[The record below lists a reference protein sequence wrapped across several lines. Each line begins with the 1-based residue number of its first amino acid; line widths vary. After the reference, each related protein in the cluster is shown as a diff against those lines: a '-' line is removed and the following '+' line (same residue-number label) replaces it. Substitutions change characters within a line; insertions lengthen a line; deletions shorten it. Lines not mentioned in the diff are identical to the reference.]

1 VGRTPYG
8 TPLADQRISRRL
20 RVSLFVVNQIT
31 GGYRVPADGGERL
44 QFGGIEIIVRASG
57 TSTGGA
63 FSIIEEVDP
72 VDTPLHIH
80 QNEDELWYILEG
92 QHIIQV
98 GDEKL
103 SVGPGDIAF
112 APRGVPHAQRRVV
125 ERTGRF
131 LVVFSPAGC
140 EGFFRELADAERNN
154 ADMSDAY
161 AAASKK
167 YGITWL

>member
-1 VGRTPYG
+1 MNEIAG
-8 TPLADQRISRRL
+8 AF
-20 RVSLFVVNQIT
+20 RVA
-31 GGYRVPADGGERL
+31 ADGGERL
-44 QFGGIEIIVRASG
+44 QFGGIEIIIRASK

-63 FSIIEEVDP
+63 FSIIEEIDP

-92 QHIIQV
+92 QHVIQV
-98 GDEKL
+98 GEEEF
-103 SVGPGDIAF
+103 SVEPGDIVF

-125 ERTGRF
+125 ARTGRY
-131 LVVFSPAGC
+131 LCLFSPAGF
-140 EGFFRELADAERNN
+140 EGFFRDLAEAEGNR
-154 ADMSDAY
+154 ADMPDAY